1 MSAREVL
8 EVLDR
13 LMISIFY
20 RPRGPGQD
28 PGAGISVG
36 LGRERAYPELLR
48 ALEER
53 TPELLKMARF
63 EPSRHTPGTYLRR
76 PGGAA

>member
-1 MSAREVL
+1 MLAE
-8 EVLDR
+8 LDR
-13 LMISIFY
+13 LAISVFY
-20 RPRGPGQD
+20 RAVGLGPG
-28 PGAGISVG
+28 PRTRIEVG

-53 TPELLKMARF
+53 TPELLRVASF
-63 EPSRHTPGTYLRR
+63 EASRHTRGTYVRR

>member
-8 EVLDR
+8 AELDR
-13 LMISIFY
+13 LGISIFY
-20 RPRGPGQD
+20 RPQGPGL
-28 PGAGISVG
+28 GTRISVG
-36 LGRERAYPELLR
+36 VGRERAYPGLLR

-53 TPELLKMARF
+53 TPELLRVASF
-63 EPSRHTPGTYLRR
+63 EASRHTPATYVRR

>member
-1 MSAREVL
+1 MSAGEVL
-8 EVLDR
+8 AELDR
-13 LMISIFY
+13 LAISIFHQ
-20 RPRGPGQD
+20 PQGRGLGQT
-28 PGAGISVG
+28 ISVG
-36 LGRERAYPELLR
+36 VGRERAYPELLR

-53 TPELLKMARF
+53 TPELLRMVRF

>member
-1 MSAREVL
+1 VL
-8 EVLDR
+8 EELDR
-13 LMISIFY
+13 LAISIFY
-20 RPRGPGQD
+20 RPLGRAG

-36 LGRERAYPELLR
+36 VGRERAYPELLR
-48 ALEER
+48 AIEER
-53 TPELLKMARF
+53 TPELLRMARF